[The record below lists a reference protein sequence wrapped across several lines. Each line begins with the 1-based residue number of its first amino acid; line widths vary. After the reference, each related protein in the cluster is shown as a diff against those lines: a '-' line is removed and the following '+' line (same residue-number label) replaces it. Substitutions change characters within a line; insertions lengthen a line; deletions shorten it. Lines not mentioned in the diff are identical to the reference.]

1 MTVVQMGTITLPC
14 GEEIV
19 GLAIEATPEEL
30 RAKGNLLYQQV
41 DIVPSDNSGNDRKE
55 SNGSTD

>member
-1 MTVVQMGTITLPC
+1 MGTITLPG